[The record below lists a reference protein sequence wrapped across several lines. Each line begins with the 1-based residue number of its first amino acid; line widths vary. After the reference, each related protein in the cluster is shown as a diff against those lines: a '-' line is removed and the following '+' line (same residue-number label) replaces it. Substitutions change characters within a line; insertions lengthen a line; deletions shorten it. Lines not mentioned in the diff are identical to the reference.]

1 MEFPWLKSSLCRRTR
16 DRLLDQLS
24 APVKGG
30 VPAPGTT
37 RADLSAPRGH
47 VTAPALPDEM
57 ARHLS
62 GCASCRSLAEA
73 VPAVTL
79 RAPHWAV
86 PEPPPGLAQ
95 QTALRLLPFWTVRE
109 RAVNK
114 QEVRMIWSS
123 GLALAATSIVAL
135 LLVLDGLF
143 PVTPVAGH
151 HPLVQ
156 VGLLVGATQ
165 LVGGGLLSLTL
176 LALDTRRRRSEA
188 RLAEE
193 QAAEAGA
200 ANNSAPGLTARPG
213 DEDVPGGRG

>member
-1 MEFPWLKSSLCRRTR
+1 MDFPWLKSSLCRRTR

-24 APVKGG
+24 AP
-30 VPAPGTT
+30 APGTT
-37 RADLSAPRGH
+37 RADPSAPKGR
-47 VTAPALPDEM
+47 VTAPVLPDDRSLPSDM
-57 ARHLS
+57 ARHIE
-62 GCASCRSLAEA
+62 GCAGCRSLAEA
-73 VPAVTL
+73 APAVTHW
-79 RAPHWAV
+79 APHWAV

-135 LLVLDGLF
+135 LMVLDGLF

-165 LVGGGLLSLTL
+165 LVGGGLLSLAL
-176 LALDTRRRRSEA
+176 LALDSRRRRTEA
-188 RLAEE
+188 GT
-193 QAAEAGA
+193 AEAEA
-200 ANNSAPGLTARPG
+200 ARGNIADGESSTDDPGAPGG
-213 DEDVPGGRG
+213 IDS